1 MKKSDKL
8 QVIEKLT
15 KQINSYSHYYLADI
29 SNLNAEVTSD
39 LRRLCNKREVKLVV
53 VKNTI
58 LRKALENSEKNSVE
72 LSDVL
77 VNNTSIMF
85 SNSGSVPAKLIKEFS
100 KKNKKPVLKGAYV
113 EQCAYLGANQLEAL
127 INVKS
132 KEELIGSIIA
142 TLQSPMKNVISALQ
156 SGGQTIVGVL
166 KTLEERNA

>member
-1 MKKSDKL
+1 MKKSEKL
-8 QVIEKLT
+8 QVIEQLT
-15 KQINSYSHYYLADI
+15 KQINSYNHYYLADI
-29 SNLNAEVTSD
+29 ADLNAEVTSD
-39 LRRLCNKREVKLVV
+39 LRRLCSKREVKLVV

-58 LRKALENSEKNSVE
+58 LRKALENSEKNSTE
-72 LSDVL
+72 LCDVL

-85 SNSGSVPAKLIKEFS
+85 SNNGSVPAKLIKEFS
-100 KKNKKPVLKGAYV
+100 KKNKKPVLKGAFV
-113 EQCAYLGANQLEAL
+113 EQCAYLGADQLEAL

>member
-1 MKKSDKL
+1 MKKSEKL

-72 LSDVL
+72 LRDVL

-132 KEELIGSIIA
+132 KEDLIGSIIA

>member
-1 MKKSDKL
+1 MKRSEKL
-8 QVIEKLT
+8 EVIEQLT
-15 KQINSYSHYYLADI
+15 KEINSYSHYYLADI
-29 SNLNAEVTSD
+29 SNLNAAVTSD

-53 VKNTI
+53 VKNKL
-58 LRKALENSEKNSVE
+58 LRKALENSKKNSSE
-72 LSDVL
+72 LYDVL

-85 SNSGSVPAKLIKEFS
+85 TNSGNVPAKLIKEFS
-100 KKNKKPVLKGAYV
+100 KKYKKPVLKGAFV
-113 EQCAYLGANQLEAL
+113 EECAYVGADQLEAL

-132 KEELIGSIIA
+132 KEELIGGIIA

>member
-1 MKKSDKL
+1 MKKSEKL

-15 KQINSYSHYYLADI
+15 KEINSYNHFYLADI

-58 LRKALENSEKNSVE
+58 LRKALENSEKNSGE
-72 LSDVL
+72 LYDVL
-77 VNNTSIMF
+77 VNNTSILF
-85 SNSGSVPAKLIKEFS
+85 SNTGSTPAKLIKEFS
-100 KKNKKPVLKGAYV
+100 KKNKKPVFKAAFV
-113 EQCAYLGANQLEAL
+113 EECTYIGEHYLDVL
-127 INVKS
+127 IDVKS
-132 KEELIGSIIA
+132 KEELIGGIISM
-142 TLQSPMKNVISALQ
+142 LQAPMKNVVSALQ

>member
-1 MKKSDKL
+1 MKRSDKI
-8 QVIEKLT
+8 QVIEQLT
-15 KQINSYSHYYLADI
+15 KVINSYSHYYLADI

-58 LRKALENSEKNSVE
+58 LRKALENSDKNSEE
-72 LSDVL
+72 LRDVL

>member
-1 MKKSDKL
+1 MKKSEKL
-8 QVIEKLT
+8 EVIEKLT

-58 LRKALENSEKNSVE
+58 LRKALEKSEKNSVE

-85 SNSGSVPAKLIKEFS
+85 SNNGNVPAKLIKEFS

-113 EQCAYLGANQLEAL
+113 EQCAYLGADQLEAL

>member
-1 MKKSDKL
+1 MKKSEKL

-58 LRKALENSEKNSVE
+58 LRKALEKSEKNSVE

-85 SNSGSVPAKLIKEFS
+85 SNNGNVPAKLIKEFS

-113 EQCAYLGANQLEAL
+113 EQCAYVGADQLEAL

>member
-1 MKKSDKL
+1 MKKSEKL
-8 QVIEKLT
+8 EVIEKLT

-29 SNLNAEVTSD
+29 SDLNAEVTSD

-58 LRKALENSEKNSVE
+58 LRKALENSEKNSAE
-72 LSDVL
+72 LCDVL

-85 SNSGSVPAKLIKEFS
+85 SNTGSVPAKLIKEFS

-113 EQCAYLGANQLEAL
+113 EQCAYLGADQLEAL
-127 INVKS
+127 IGN
-132 KEELIGSIIA
+132 IIA
-142 TLQSPMKNVISALQ
+142 ILQSPMKNVISALQ

>member
-1 MKKSDKL
+1 MKKSEKL

-72 LSDVL
+72 LRDVL

>member
-1 MKKSDKL
+1 MKRSEKL
-8 QVIEKLT
+8 EVIEQLT
-15 KQINSYSHYYLADI
+15 KEINSYSHYYLADI
-29 SNLNAEVTSD
+29 SNLNAAVTSD

-53 VKNTI
+53 VKNKL
-58 LRKALENSEKNSVE
+58 LRKALENSKKNSPE
-72 LSDVL
+72 LYDVL

-85 SNSGSVPAKLIKEFS
+85 SNSGNVPAKLIKEFS
-100 KKNKKPVLKGAYV
+100 KKNKKPVLKGAFV
-113 EQCAYLGANQLEAL
+113 EECAYVGADQLEAL

-132 KEELIGSIIA
+132 KEELIGGIIA

>member
-1 MKKSDKL
+1 MKRSDKL
-8 QVIEKLT
+8 QVIEQLT
-15 KQINSYSHYYLADI
+15 KEINSYNHYYLADI

-39 LRRLCNKREVKLVV
+39 LRRLCSKREVKLVV

-58 LRKALENSEKNSVE
+58 LRKALENSEKNSAE
-72 LSDVL
+72 LYDVL

-85 SNSGSVPAKLIKEFS
+85 SNAGSVPAKLIKEFS

-113 EQCAYLGANQLEAL
+113 EQCAYLGADQLEAL

-132 KEELIGSIIA
+132 KEELIGGIIA
-142 TLQSPMKNVISALQ
+142 SLQSPIRNVMSALQ

-166 KTLEERNA
+166 KTLEERIA

>member
-1 MKKSDKL
+1 MKKSEKL

-58 LRKALENSEKNSVE
+58 LRKALENSGKNSEE
-72 LSDVL
+72 LSAVL
-77 VNNTSIMF
+77 VNNTSILF
-85 SNSGSVPAKLIKEFS
+85 SNSGNVPAKLIKEFS

>member
-1 MKKSDKL
+1 MKRSEKI
-8 QVIEKLT
+8 QVIEQLT

-29 SNLNAEVTSD
+29 SDLNAEVTGD

-58 LRKALENSEKNSVE
+58 LRKALENSEKNSEE
-72 LSDVL
+72 LYDVL

-85 SNSGSVPAKLIKEFS
+85 SNNGSVPAKLIKEFS

-113 EQCAYLGANQLEAL
+113 EQCAYVGANQLEAL

-132 KEELIGSIIA
+132 KEELIGGIIA
-142 TLQSPMKNVISALQ
+142 SLQSPIKNVVSALQ

>member
-1 MKKSDKL
+1 MKRSEKL
-8 QVIEKLT
+8 QVIEQLT
-15 KQINSYSHYYLADI
+15 KEINSYSHYYLADI
-29 SNLNAEVTSD
+29 SNLNAEVTGN

-58 LRKALENSEKNSVE
+58 LRKALENSEKNSEE
-72 LSDVL
+72 LYDVL

-85 SNSGSVPAKLIKEFS
+85 SNTGSVPAKLIKEFS
-100 KKNKKPVLKGAYV
+100 KINKKPVLKGAFV
-113 EQCAYLGANQLEAL
+113 EQCAYIGADQLEAL

-132 KEELIGSIIA
+132 KEELIGGILAS
-142 TLQSPMKNVISALQ
+142 LQAPVKNVMSALQ

>member
-1 MKKSDKL
+1 MKKSEKL
-8 QVIEKLT
+8 QVIEQLT

-29 SNLNAEVTSD
+29 SNLNAEVTGN

-58 LRKALENSEKNSVE
+58 LRKAMENSEKNSTE

-85 SNSGSVPAKLIKEFS
+85 SNTGSVPAKLIKEFS

-113 EQCAYLGANQLEAL
+113 EQCAYVGADQLEAL

-142 TLQSPMKNVISALQ
+142 TLQSPIKNVVSALQ

>member
-1 MKKSDKL
+1 MKKSEKL
-8 QVIEKLT
+8 QVIEQLT
-15 KQINSYSHYYLADI
+15 KQINSYNHYYLADI

-58 LRKALENSEKNSVE
+58 LRKALENSDKNSEE
-72 LSDVL
+72 LRDVL

>member
-1 MKKSDKL
+1 MKRSDKL
-8 QVIEKLT
+8 QVIDQLT
-15 KQINSYSHYYLADI
+15 KEINSYNHYYLADI
-29 SNLNAEVTSD
+29 SNLNAKVTSD

-58 LRKALENSEKNSVE
+58 LRKAMENSEKNSTE
-72 LSDVL
+72 LYDVM
-77 VNNTSIMF
+77 VNNTSVLF
-85 SNSGSVPAKLIKEFS
+85 SNNGSVPAKLIKEFS

-113 EQCAYLGANQLEAL
+113 EQCAYIGADQLEAL

-132 KEELIGSIIA
+132 KEELLGGIIA
-142 TLQSPMKNVISALQ
+142 TLQSPIKNVMSALQ

>member
-1 MKKSDKL
+1 MKKSEKL

-15 KQINSYSHYYLADI
+15 KEINSYSHYYLADI

-58 LRKALENSEKNSVE
+58 LRKALENSEKNSGE
-72 LSDVL
+72 LYDVL
-77 VNNTSIMF
+77 VNNTSILF
-85 SNSGSVPAKLIKEFS
+85 SNTGSVPAKLIKEFS

-113 EQCAYLGANQLEAL
+113 EQCTYIGADQLEAL

-132 KEELIGSIIA
+132 KEELIGGIIA
-142 TLQSPMKNVISALQ
+142 TLQSPVKNVISALQ